1 MNTHT
6 TVHPARAA
14 APIVL
19 IAAAAAASFMAAPA
33 FAQGQTSSPGQAAKP
48 ANEQVVVPQV
58 DRRDVQPPKF
68 PSNDFEVGLFVGTYA
83 AQNFGSSVVYGL
95 RLGYAITEDVFVQ
108 ASYGSTQVSDD
119 LFRQILPGGIFASDS
134 ERLSY
139 YNLSVGYNVLPGEV
153 FIGANRAL
161 ASALYVIGGIG
172 STDFND
178 QTRQTINIGL
188 GARVF
193 LKDSFSL
200 QVDVRDHIYSLDL
213 LGKSEN
219 TQNLELTFGFSFFF

>member
-1 MNTHT
+1 M
-6 TVHPARAA
+6 
-14 APIVL
+14 
-19 IAAAAAASFMAAPA
+19 
-33 FAQGQTSSPGQAAKP
+33 
-48 ANEQVVVPQV
+48 
-58 DRRDVQPPKF
+58 
-68 PSNDFEVGLFVGTYA
+68 
-83 AQNFGSSVVYGL
+83 VYGL

-153 FIGANRAL
+153 FIGAKRAL

>member
-1 MNTHT
+1 
-6 TVHPARAA
+6 V
-14 APIVL
+14 
-19 IAAAAAASFMAAPA
+19 AAAAASFIAVPALAQVQAPA
-33 FAQGQTSSPGQAAKP
+33 QAAKP

-58 DRRDVQPPKF
+58 DRREVQPPRF
-68 PSNDFEVGLFVGTYA
+68 PSNDFEIGAFVGTYA

-95 RLGYAITEDVFVQ
+95 RVGYTITEDVFVQ
-108 ASYGSTQVSDD
+108 ATYGSTQVSDD

>member
-14 APIVL
+14 AL
-19 IAAAAAASFMAAPA
+19 IAAAAACLIAAPA
-33 FAQGQTSSPGQAAKP
+33 AAQAHAPGSGPAAKP

-58 DRRDVQPPKF
+58 DRREVEPPRF
-68 PSNDFEVGLFVGTYA
+68 PSNDFEIGAFVGTYS
-83 AQNFGSSVVYGL
+83 AQNFGSSAVYGL
-95 RLGYAITEDVFVQ
+95 RLGYAITEDFFVQ
-108 ASYGSTQVSDD
+108 ANYGSTQVSDD
-119 LFRQILPGGIFASDS
+119 LFRQILPGGIFGSDS

-139 YNLSVGYNVLPGEV
+139 YNLLLGYNVLPGEV
-153 FIGANRAL
+153 FIGAKRAL
-161 ASALYVIGGIG
+161 ASALYVVGGIG
-172 STDFND
+172 STDFNE
-178 QTRQTINIGL
+178 QTRQTITIGL

-200 QVDVRDHIYSLDL
+200 QVDVRDYIYSLDL

-219 TQNLELTFGFSFFF
+219 TQNLELTVGFSFFF

>member
-6 TVHPARAA
+6 TAHPARAA

-19 IAAAAAASFMAAPA
+19 IAAVAAASFIAAPA
-33 FAQGQTSSPGQAAKP
+33 FAQGQTPSPGQATKP

-58 DRRDVQPPKF
+58 DRREVQPPTF
-68 PSNDFEVGLFVGTYA
+68 PSNDFEVGAFIGTYA

-95 RLGYAITEDVFVQ
+95 RVGYAITEDVFVQ

-119 LFRQILPGGIFASDS
+119 LFRQILPGGIFAGDT

-153 FIGANRAL
+153 FIGAKRAL
-161 ASALYVIGGIG
+161 ASALYVLGGIG
-172 STDFND
+172 STNFND

-200 QVDVRDHIYSLDL
+200 QVDVRDYIYSLDL

>member
-1 MNTHT
+1 MNTHH
-6 TVHPARAA
+6 TVSLARAA
-14 APIVL
+14 AWV
-19 IAAAAAASFMAAPA
+19 AAAAASFIAVPALAQVQAPA
-33 FAQGQTSSPGQAAKP
+33 QAAKP

-58 DRRDVQPPKF
+58 DRREVQPPRF
-68 PSNDFEVGLFVGTYA
+68 PSNDFEIGAFVGTYA

-95 RLGYAITEDVFVQ
+95 RVGYAITEDVFVQ
-108 ASYGSTQVSDD
+108 ATYGSTQVSDD

-178 QTRQTINIGL
+178 PTRQTINIGL

-193 LKDSFSL
+193 LKDSFAL

>member
-1 MNTHT
+1 MNTYSIA
-6 TVHPARAA
+6 HPARAA
-14 APIVL
+14 AL
-19 IAAAAAASFMAAPA
+19 IAAAASLIAAPA
-33 FAQGQTSSPGQAAKP
+33 FAQSQTAGSGPAAQP

-58 DRRDVQPPKF
+58 DRREVSPPRF
-68 PSNDFEVGLFVGTYA
+68 PSNDFEVGAFVGTYA

-95 RLGYAITEDVFVQ
+95 RLGYAITEDFFVQ
-108 ASYGSTQVSDD
+108 GNYGTTQVSDD
-119 LFRQILPGGIFASDS
+119 LFRQILPGGIFGSDT

-139 YNLSVGYNVLPGEV
+139 YNLLLGYNVLPGEV
-153 FIGANRAL
+153 FIGAKRAL
-161 ASALYVIGGIG
+161 ASALYVVGGIG

-178 QTRQTINIGL
+178 QSRQTITIGL

>member
-1 MNTHT
+1 MNTHH
-6 TVHPARAA
+6 TVSLARAA
-14 APIVL
+14 AWV
-19 IAAAAAASFMAAPA
+19 AAAAASFVAVPALAQVQAPT
-33 FAQGQTSSPGQAAKP
+33 QSAKP

-58 DRRDVQPPKF
+58 DRREVQPPRF
-68 PSNDFEVGLFVGTYA
+68 PSNDFEIGAFVGTYA

-95 RLGYAITEDVFVQ
+95 RVGYAITEDVFVQ

>member
-1 MNTHT
+1 MNTHH
-6 TVHPARAA
+6 TVSLARAA
-14 APIVL
+14 AWV
-19 IAAAAAASFMAAPA
+19 AAAAASFIAVPALAQVQAPA
-33 FAQGQTSSPGQAAKP
+33 QAAKP

-58 DRRDVQPPKF
+58 DRREVQPPRF
-68 PSNDFEVGLFVGTYA
+68 PSNDFEIGAFVGTYA

-95 RLGYAITEDVFVQ
+95 RVGYAITEDVFVQ
-108 ASYGSTQVSDD
+108 ATYGSTQVSDD

>member
-1 MNTHT
+1 MNTHSIAY
-6 TVHPARAA
+6 PARAA
-14 APIVL
+14 AL
-19 IAAAAAASFMAAPA
+19 IAAAASLIAAPA
-33 FAQGQTSSPGQAAKP
+33 FAQSQAPGSGPGAQP
-48 ANEQVVVPQV
+48 ATEQVVVPQV
-58 DRRDVQPPKF
+58 DRREVNPPRF
-68 PSNDFEVGLFVGTYA
+68 PSNDFEVGAFVGTYA

-95 RLGYAITEDVFVQ
+95 RLGYAITEDFFVQ
-108 ASYGSTQVSDD
+108 GNYGSTQVSDD
-119 LFRQILPGGIFASDS
+119 LFRQILPGGIFGSDT

-139 YNLSVGYNVLPGEV
+139 YNLLLGYNVLPGEV
-153 FIGANRAL
+153 FIGAKRAL
-161 ASALYVIGGIG
+161 ASALYVVGGIG

-178 QTRQTINIGL
+178 QSRQTITLGL

>member
-1 MNTHT
+1 M
-6 TVHPARAA
+6 
-14 APIVL
+14 
-19 IAAAAAASFMAAPA
+19 
-33 FAQGQTSSPGQAAKP
+33 
-48 ANEQVVVPQV
+48 
-58 DRRDVQPPKF
+58 
-68 PSNDFEVGLFVGTYA
+68 
-83 AQNFGSSVVYGL
+83 
-95 RLGYAITEDVFVQ
+95 
-108 ASYGSTQVSDD
+108 
-119 LFRQILPGGIFASDS
+119 
-134 ERLSY
+134 
-139 YNLSVGYNVLPGEV
+139 LPGEV

>member
-1 MNTHT
+1 M
-6 TVHPARAA
+6 
-14 APIVL
+14 
-19 IAAAAAASFMAAPA
+19 
-33 FAQGQTSSPGQAAKP
+33 
-48 ANEQVVVPQV
+48 PQV
-58 DRRDVQPPKF
+58 DRRDVQPPRF
-68 PSNDFEVGLFVGTYA
+68 PSNDFEIGAFVGTYA
-83 AQNFGSSVVYGL
+83 TQNFGTSSVYGV
-95 RLGYAITEDVFVQ
+95 RVGYAITEDFFV
-108 ASYGSTQVSDD
+108 AGARTAAPQVSDES
-119 LFRQILPGGIFASDS
+119 FRQILPGGIFASDS
-134 ERLSY
+134 ETLSY

>member
-1 MNTHT
+1 MNTSP

-14 APIVL
+14 AL
-19 IAAAAAASFMAAPA
+19 IAATAACLMAAPA
-33 FAQGQTSSPGQAAKP
+33 FGQGQTPGSAP
-48 ANEQVVVPQV
+48 ATPPAGDPVVVPQV
-58 DRRDVQPPKF
+58 DRRDVSPPRF
-68 PSNDFEVGLFVGTYA
+68 PSNDFEVGAFVGTYA
-83 AQNFGSSVVYGL
+83 AQNFGSSVVYGV
-95 RLGYAITEDVFVQ
+95 RLGYAITEDFFVQ
-108 ASYGSTQVSDD
+108 ANYGSTQVSDT

-139 YNLSVGYNVLPGEV
+139 YNLLLGYNVLPGEV
-153 FIGANRAL
+153 FIGAKRAL
-161 ASALYVIGGIG
+161 ASALYVVGGIG

-178 QTRQTINIGL
+178 QSSQTITIGL

-213 LGKSEN
+213 LGKSES
-219 TQNLELTFGFSFFF
+219 TQNLELTIGFSFFF

>member
-1 MNTHT
+1 MNTHHT
-6 TVHPARAA
+6 ASLARAA
-14 APIVL
+14 AWV
-19 IAAAAAASFMAAPA
+19 AAAAASFIAVPALAQVQAP
-33 FAQGQTSSPGQAAKP
+33 TQAANP
-48 ANEQVVVPQV
+48 ANEQVVVPQI
-58 DRRDVQPPKF
+58 DRREVQPPRF
-68 PSNDFEVGLFVGTYA
+68 PSNDFEVGAFVGTYA

-95 RLGYAITEDVFVQ
+95 RVGYAITEDVFVQ

-153 FIGANRAL
+153 FIGAKRAL